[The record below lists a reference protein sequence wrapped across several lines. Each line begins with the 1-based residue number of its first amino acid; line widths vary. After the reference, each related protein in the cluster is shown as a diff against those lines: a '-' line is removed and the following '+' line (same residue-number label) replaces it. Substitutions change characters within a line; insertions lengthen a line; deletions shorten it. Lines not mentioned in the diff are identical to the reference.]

1 MNIIVVGCGKIGTT
15 VLENLVE
22 EGHNV
27 TAVDVR
33 PAALTDITNIHD
45 VITVCGN
52 GGDCETLEEA
62 GVADADL
69 VVATTGSDEVNMLC
83 CYMAKCMGVANTV
96 ARIRNPEYNDR
107 SLVTMKQHLGLS
119 LSINPDKLAAHEL
132 YNILRLPAAVKIET
146 FSAHKFEMIELKLKG
161 DSPLTGTPLSEARNR
176 LNAKFLICVVQRG
189 DQVFIPDGHF
199 VLQGGDVI
207 GLTAVHS
214 EIQKMLKA
222 SGTAKKQ
229 ARKVMLLGGSRIG
242 YYLAKR
248 LLAAGAEVKIIDKN
262 RDTCESLCELLPAA
276 TVICGDGA
284 QQELLLEEGLEQMDA
299 FVALTGLDEQNIL
312 LSFFASSHNV
322 PKVIAK
328 VSRPELGGLAKRLG
342 LDCIVSP
349 RSTVADL
356 VVQHAR
362 ALENSMGSSV
372 ETLYTLMDDGAEALE
387 FKVKDDPRLVRIPLK
402 DLQLK
407 PQVLVAGIL
416 RGRETIIPVGNDE
429 ILPGDKVV
437 VITAGRRLND
447 LADILK

>member
-27 TAVDVR
+27 TAVDVC

-62 GVADADL
+62 GAADADL
-69 VVATTGSDEVNMLC
+69 VVATTSSDEVNMLC

-107 SLVTMKQHLGLS
+107 SLATMKQHLGLS

-146 FSAHKFEMIELKLKG
+146 FSTRKFEMIELKLKG

-214 EIQKMLKA
+214 ESQKMLKA
-222 SGTAKKQ
+222 SGIAKKQ
-229 ARKVMLLGGSRIG
+229 GHQHHHCRRQQHQNQAVDDGRFGFAG
-242 YYLAKR
+242 AKR
-248 LLAAGAEVKIIDKN
+248 QQQRHQPAQRN
-262 RDTCESLCELLPAA
+262 R
-276 TVICGDGA
+276 V
-284 QQELLLEEGLEQMDA
+284 EQA
-299 FVALTGLDEQNIL
+299 
-312 LSFFASSHNV
+312 
-322 PKVIAK
+322 
-328 VSRPELGGLAKRLG
+328 
-342 LDCIVSP
+342 
-349 RSTVADL
+349 
-356 VVQHAR
+356 
-362 ALENSMGSSV
+362 
-372 ETLYTLMDDGAEALE
+372 
-387 FKVKDDPRLVRIPLK
+387 
-402 DLQLK
+402 
-407 PQVLVAGIL
+407 VLFQIAGIHADGTHPINIEGAGI
-416 RGRETIIPVGNDE
+416 RPGRHCAKQRHQSGQKQRNGKENQNDNAPPFPDGVGYSGHKQ
-429 ILPGDKVV
+429 PSCCWVV
-437 VITAGRRLND
+437 VRWYRAFIVAYQNAWMQHIQLS
-447 LADILK
+447 AQKVAQ